1 MVRTDSAA
9 TDDDDDFEPTNDYS
23 SYWQSIPD
31 PPTPNKETAST
42 TQDLSLSGLLSAAG
56 IVAASPSGS
65 RASHP
70 RQERK
75 RQSFAFRD
83 VTNHAPISLKSNGN
97 NNGAAAN
104 AKKITSS
111 FSIYAD
117 DNENN
122 STKLRKEKRLRR
134 QTMLLPGNNPSA
146 MLPMANN
153 DHSAC
158 AMNCQNDDCTIVDSE
173 RIATTSMESMIQLVR
188 KYQSLPHENRI
199 HVAKEIEHLS
209 GYPMPGY
216 VTNNYYTQSKEEFI
230 LKVQPIVQALEDRK
244 QLDLLEAEE
253 STRCRAMKVG
263 KEGFC
268 YYDVKSGEQIEA
280 KEYKLRYVAMLD
292 EKRRKRKDVST
303 AADCFDNEW
312 CRREEVAMTD
322 KGFGVCDSNDDG
334 RSIDDETD
342 RREDIDDSNM
352 DIEGLSMDESVMSL
366 DESVVPDDSP
376 LSDANEKAEHE
387 TCTSGEESPSNN
399 IISIETDSN
408 EDADGENN
416 QHEFLHDDVSSS
428 PHNPPA
434 GLSGMPPSNNPLV
447 LAARARLWLAID
459 TALATYSKEI
469 LEIQDGA
476 DSRSN

>member
-1 MVRTDSAA
+1 MARTDSAA

-31 PPTPNKETAST
+31 PPTPNRETAST
-42 TQDLSLSGLLSAAG
+42 TLELSGSSSATG
-56 IVAASPSGS
+56 VVAASPSGS
-65 RASHP
+65 LEIHP
-70 RQERK
+70 QQERK

-83 VTNHAPISLKSNGN
+83 VTNHAPISLKSNVSN
-97 NNGAAAN
+97 NDAASN
-104 AKKITSS
+104 AKKIISS
-111 FSIYAD
+111 FSIYTE
-117 DNENN
+117 DNENV
-122 STKLRKEKRLRR
+122 LRKEKRLRR
-134 QTMLLPGNNPSA
+134 QTMLLPRDNPSA

-153 DHSAC
+153 DYPNAC
-158 AMNCQNDDCTIVDSE
+158 AMNCQSDDCTIINSK
-173 RIATTSMESMIQLVR
+173 RIATNSMERMIQLVR
-188 KYQSLPHENRI
+188 KYQSLPHESRI
-199 HVAKEIEHLS
+199 HVAKEIESLS

-216 VTNNYYTQSKEEFI
+216 VANNYYTESKEKFI

-244 QLDLLEAEE
+244 QLDVLEAEE
-253 STRCRAMKVG
+253 STRCRAMKIG

-268 YYDVKSGEQIEA
+268 YYDVNTGEQIEA
-280 KEYKLRYVAMLD
+280 KEYKLRYATMLD